1 MKPLL
6 AITEFSKVKSVIIS
20 SLDLLPSF
28 LIFEDIYNDIKIDI
42 MYYQF
47 SSVTQSCLTL
57 CDPMD
62 RSVPGLPVHH

>member
-28 LIFEDIYNDIKIDI
+28 LIFEDIYNDIKID
-42 MYYQF
+42 MKN
-47 SSVTQSCLTL
+47 
-57 CDPMD
+57 
-62 RSVPGLPVHH
+62 